1 MDVSGTPLKA
11 LAMTFYERIIM
22 LNINI
27 ICVGKLKESY
37 LRGAVDEYSKRMKTL
52 CKLNIIELNEERVGD
67 DPSDAEIARTITA
80 ESERIMQKIG
90 KGDYVIAM
98 CVEGKNISSEELS
111 DRIENISMTHSTIDL
126 IIGGSWGLSDALKK
140 RADFKLSMG
149 KMTFPHQLCRVM
161 LLEQVYRAFQISKGT
176 KYHK

>member
-1 MDVSGTPLKA
+1 
-11 LAMTFYERIIM
+11 M
-22 LNINI
+22 LSINI
-27 ICVGKLKESY
+27 ICVGKLKEAY
-37 LRGAVDEYSKRMKTL
+37 LRDAIDEYSKRMKPL
-52 CKLNIIELNEERVGD
+52 CRLSIIELNEERVGD
-67 DPSDAEIARTITA
+67 DPSPAEIQKTVTA
-80 ESERIMQKIG
+80 ESERIAAKIG

-111 DRIENISMTHSTIDL
+111 ARIEDISMTHSTVDL
-126 IIGGSWGLSDALKK
+126 IIGGSWGLSDTLKA

-161 LLEQVYRAFQISKGT
+161 LLEQLYRAFQISKGT

>member
-1 MDVSGTPLKA
+1 
-11 LAMTFYERIIM
+11 M
-22 LNINI
+22 LSVNI

-37 LRGAVDEYSKRMKTL
+37 LRDAIDEYSKRMRTL
-52 CKLNIIELNEERVGD
+52 CRLSIIELPEERSSD
-67 DPSDAEIARTITA
+67 DPSAAEIGRVISA
-80 ESERIMQKIG
+80 ESERIMQKLG

-98 CVEGKNISSEELS
+98 CVEGRNISSEELS
-111 DRIENISMTHSTIDL
+111 AKLGDISMRSSTVDL
-126 IIGGSWGLSDALKK
+126 IIGGSWGLSDELKS

>member
-1 MDVSGTPLKA
+1 
-11 LAMTFYERIIM
+11 M
-22 LNINI
+22 LSINI
-27 ICVGKLKESY
+27 ICVGKLKEAY
-37 LRGAVDEYSKRMKTL
+37 LRQAIEEYSKRMKPL
-52 CKLNIIELNEERVGD
+52 CKLNIAELSEERVGD
-67 DPSDAEIARTITA
+67 DPSDAEIRHTVNA
-80 ESERIMQKIG
+80 ESDRILSKIG

-111 DRIENISMTHSTIDL
+111 DRIESISMTHSTIDL

-161 LLEQVYRAFQISKGT
+161 LLEQIYRAFQISKGT

>member
-1 MDVSGTPLKA
+1 
-11 LAMTFYERIIM
+11 M
-22 LNINI
+22 LSINI

-37 LRGAVDEYSKRMKTL
+37 LRDATEEYSKRMKPL
-52 CKLNIIELNEERVGD
+52 CKLNIIELPEERIGD
-67 DPSDAEIARTITA
+67 NPSDAEIQRTITA
-80 ESERIMQKIG
+80 ESDRIMQKIG

-98 CVEGKNISSEELS
+98 CVEGKNIGSEELS
-111 DRIENISMTHSTIDL
+111 RKIEDISMQSSTIDL
-126 IIGGSWGLSDALKK
+126 IIGGSWGLSDTLKS

-161 LLEQVYRAFQISKGT
+161 LLEQIYRAFQISKGT

>member
-1 MDVSGTPLKA
+1 
-11 LAMTFYERIIM
+11 M
-22 LNINI
+22 LSINI

-37 LRGAVDEYSKRMKTL
+37 LRDATEEYCKRMKPL
-52 CKLNIIELNEERVGD
+52 CKLNIIELPEERIGD
-67 DPSDAEIARTITA
+67 NPFDVEIQRTITA

-111 DRIENISMTHSTIDL
+111 RRIEDISMQSSTIDL
-126 IIGGSWGLSDALKK
+126 IIGGSWGLSDTLKS

-161 LLEQVYRAFQISKGT
+161 LLEQIYRAFQISKGT

>member
-1 MDVSGTPLKA
+1 
-11 LAMTFYERIIM
+11 M
-22 LNINI
+22 LSVNI

-37 LRGAVDEYSKRMKTL
+37 LRDAVDEYAKRMRPI
-52 CKLNIIELNEERVGD
+52 CKLSIIELAEERVGD
-67 DPSDAEIARTITA
+67 SPSTAEIQRTINA
-80 ESERIMQKIG
+80 ESERILAKIN

-111 DRIENISMTHSTIDL
+111 ERLNTIQQTASTIDF
-126 IIGGSWGLSDALKK
+126 IIGGSWGLSESLKS

-161 LLEQVYRAFQISKGT
+161 LLEQIYRAFQISKGT

>member
-1 MDVSGTPLKA
+1 
-11 LAMTFYERIIM
+11 M
-22 LNINI
+22 LSVNI

-37 LRGAVDEYSKRMKTL
+37 LRDAIDEYSKRMRTL
-52 CKLNIIELNEERVGD
+52 CRLSIIELPEERSSD
-67 DPSDAEIARTITA
+67 DPSAAEIGRVISA
-80 ESERIMQKIG
+80 ESDRIMQKLG

-98 CVEGKNISSEELS
+98 CVEGRNISSEELS
-111 DRIENISMTHSTIDL
+111 AKLEDISMRSSTVDL
-126 IIGGSWGLSDALKK
+126 IIGGSWGLSDELKS

>member
-1 MDVSGTPLKA
+1 
-11 LAMTFYERIIM
+11 M
-22 LNINI
+22 LSINI
-27 ICVGKLKESY
+27 ICVGKLKEAY
-37 LRGAVDEYSKRMKTL
+37 LRQAIEEYSKRMKPL
-52 CKLNIIELNEERVGD
+52 CKLSIIELPEERVGD
-67 DPSDAEIARTITA
+67 NPSDAEIQRTVAA
-80 ESERIMQKIG
+80 ESERITQKVG

>member
-1 MDVSGTPLKA
+1 
-11 LAMTFYERIIM
+11 M
-22 LNINI
+22 LSVNI

-37 LRGAVDEYSKRMKTL
+37 LRGAIEEYSKRMKPL
-52 CKLNIIELNEERVGD
+52 CRLSIIELNEERIGEN
-67 DPSDAEIARTITA
+67 PSSAEIKRVIEA
-80 ESERIMQKIG
+80 ESERIIAKIG

-111 DRIENISMTHSTIDL
+111 ERLEAIQQTHSTVDL
-126 IIGGSWGLSDALKK
+126 VIGGSWGLSDALKA
-140 RADFKLSMG
+140 RSDFRLSMG

-161 LLEQVYRAFQISKGT
+161 LLEQIYRAFQISKGT

>member
-1 MDVSGTPLKA
+1 
-11 LAMTFYERIIM
+11 M
-22 LNINI
+22 LTINI
-27 ICVGKLKESY
+27 ICIGKLKEAY
-37 LRGAVDEYSKRMKTL
+37 WRAAVEEYSKRMKPL
-52 CKLNIIELNEERVGD
+52 CKLNIIELGEERIGD
-67 DPSDAEIARTITA
+67 APSAADIQRTVTA
-80 ESERIMQKIG
+80 ESERILQKIG

-111 DRIENISMTHSTIDL
+111 ARLESISMTHSTVDL
-126 IIGGSWGLSDALKK
+126 IIGGSWGLSDELKN

-161 LLEQVYRAFQISKGT
+161 LLEQLYRAFQIGKGT